1 MPFRANGPAI
11 LLAQPEGLGIVSEV
25 MLGPKVRPFQI
36 PPVQRGSNCQA
47 VGPKF
52 PMLNRPSPSGWA
64 SETTRALPLKK
75 MCNFKMRK
83 RGITRSRLIP
93 RLRIRVGIDTRL
105 SLNGIML

>member
-25 MLGPKVRPFQI
+25 LLGPKVRPFQI

-64 SETTRALPLKK
+64 SETTRALPLKR
-75 MCNFKMRK
+75 NVQ
-83 RGITRSRLIP
+83 LQN
-93 RLRIRVGIDTRL
+93 LRIRVTI
-105 SLNGIML
+105 